1 MKFTISMR
9 KIHDWFNGEIT
20 PVVELAERVEEAGMH
35 QVSVVDHILM
45 SEDLSGYPYG
55 KFEAPMDAH
64 WWEPVT
70 VLAAMASRT
79 RRVRLST
86 AVIVSPI
93 RPAAFLAKQLTTL
106 DHLSN
111 GRLDAGLGT
120 GWHKAEYDSCG
131 VPWENRFT
139 QMEEQISACRALW
152 TQAPAT
158 FHGKYVNF
166 NRVTQKPFPVQ
177 KDGIPIW
184 LGVSGTDRSL
194 ARVAEFADGWHPPF
208 NSVDELAPALEKLRA
223 LLKARG
229 RDPNSMTIRVVM
241 PYITN
246 AKGPDLDAC
255 LKLVP
260 QYEKLGVTMM
270 EIAPAMY
277 CKGIGELDGFLNAVK
292 SAQ

>member
-9 KIHDWFNGEIT
+9 MIHNWFDGAIG
-20 PVVELAERVEEAGMH
+20 PVVEIAQRVEEAGLH

-55 KFEAPMDAH
+55 KFEAPLEAH

-70 VLAAMASRT
+70 VLAAMAGQTS
-79 RRVRLST
+79 RVRLST

-111 GRLDAGLGT
+111 GRLDAGLGV
-120 GWHKAEYDSCG
+120 GWHKAEYDSTG

-152 TQAPAT
+152 TQAPAS
-158 FHGKYVNF
+158 FHGKYVDF
-166 NRVTQKPFPVQ
+166 DRVYQKPFPVQ
-177 KDGIPIW
+177 KGGIPIW

-194 ARVAEFADGWHPPF
+194 ARVADFADGWHPPF
-208 NSVDELAPALEKLRA
+208 NSVDELAPALEKLRR
-223 LLKARG
+223 LFKDRG
-229 RDPNSMTIRVVM
+229 RDPKSLTTRVVM
-241 PYITN
+241 PYVKN
-246 AKGPDLDAC
+246 DKGPDLDGS

-270 EIAPAMY
+270 EITPAMY
-277 CKGIGELDGFLNAVK
+277 CRGVGELDGFLKAVK